1 MALIFVINGPNLN
14 LLGSREPAHYGHDT
28 LETIEQRL
36 TDMATGFGHQLE
48 IIHHNDRVLRI
59 HLHLVHIAGLAIHAQ
74 DTQRTRIVS
83 EFHER
88 RLAA

>member
-1 MALIFVINGPNLN
+1 MMVMAGLDVLLNRRVDLVVI
-14 LLGSREPAHYGHDT
+14 RQC
-28 LETIEQRL
+28 I
-36 TDMATGFGHQLE
+36 E

-59 HLHLVHIAGLAIHAQ
+59 HLHQLVHMTGLAIHAQ

-88 RLAA
+88 RLAG

>member
-1 MALIFVINGPNLN
+1 MMVTAGLDVLLNRRVDLVVICQ
-14 LLGSREPAHYGHDT
+14 Y
-28 LETIEQRL
+28 I
-36 TDMATGFGHQLE
+36 E

-74 DTQRTRIVS
+74 DAQRTRIVS

-88 RLAA
+88 RLAG